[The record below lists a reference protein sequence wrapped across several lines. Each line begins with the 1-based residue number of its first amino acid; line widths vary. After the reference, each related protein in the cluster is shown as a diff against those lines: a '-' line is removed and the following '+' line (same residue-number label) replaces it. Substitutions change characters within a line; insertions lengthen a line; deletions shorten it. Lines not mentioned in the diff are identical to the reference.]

1 MLATRISSLGVSMAG
16 AFKLVDKQILKTLVP
31 ANALNAEN
39 FQELASKSR
48 LEEVPSGRVLFKKG
62 DVDRKA
68 VYVLS
73 GEVELSGDDGLQVM
87 KGGTPEAR
95 HPLANQQPRQKT
107 AKTRTSCQV
116 TRFDSDLLD
125 ILLTWDQLSG
135 IEVSDI
141 TLSVQPSSKDN
152 ASGDWMTRIL
162 QSKAFLRIPPANI
175 QAMFMRLQEFP
186 VKSGQVII
194 RQGDEGDYY
203 YIISRGTCKV
213 TRESASG
220 SNVTLA
226 RLGDGDAFGEEAL
239 LSEAKRNAT
248 ITMESD
254 GLLMRLSKEDFEEL
268 LKAPMLHAVTLEEAK
283 QMVKNG
289 AVLLDVRLESEH
301 KAGSIKGSQNI
312 PLFMLRLKAETLDAA
327 KKYVCYCETGRR
339 SSAAAF
345 LMSER
350 GFDSCVLKGGLQAI
364 PQASARG

>member
-1 MLATRISSLGVSMAG
+1 MAD
-16 AFKLVDKQILKTLVP
+16 ASKLVDKQVLKTLVP

-39 FQELASKSR
+39 FQELASKAR
-48 LEEVPSGRVLFKKG
+48 LEEIPGGRFLFKKG
-62 DVDRKA
+62 EMDRKT

-73 GEVELSGDDGLQVM
+73 GEVELSEDTGPKIV

-95 HPLANQQPRQKT
+95 HALGNQQPRQVS
-107 AKTRTSCQV
+107 ARTRNACTV

-141 TLSVQPSSKDN
+141 TLSEADDSEEDGG
-152 ASGDWMTRIL
+152 GDWMTRIL

-175 QAMFMRLQEFP
+175 QAMFMRLQELP
-186 VKSGQVII
+186 VKAEQAII
-194 RQGDEGDYY
+194 KQGEEGDYY
-203 YIISRGTCKV
+203 YIICRGKCKV
-213 TRESASG
+213 MRESASG
-220 SNVTLA
+220 SSVTLA
-226 RLGDGDAFGEEAL
+226 RLSDGDAFGEEAL

-248 ITMESD
+248 ITMETD
-254 GLLMRLSKEDFEEL
+254 GLLMRLSKKDFEEL
-268 LKAPMLHAVTLEEAK
+268 LKAPMLHDVTLDEAK
-283 QMVKNG
+283 DMVKNG

-312 PLFMLRLKAETLDAA
+312 PLFMLRLKAETLDSA
-327 KKYVCYCETGRR
+327 KRYICYCETGRR

-350 GFDSCVLKGGLQAI
+350 GFDSCVLRGGLQAI
-364 PQASARG
+364 PQASSRG